1 MPRSAC
7 LELRGSIH
15 TFCFPTVF
23 VNLLGVSLFRVTVG
37 ANLQP
42 LRSASSWDGAQGD
55 LRKSESGI
63 LRREDHIALPT

>member
-7 LELRGSIH
+7 LERGIH

-23 VNLLGVSLFRVTVG
+23 VNLLGVSMVRVAVG

-42 LRSASSWDGAQGD
+42 LRTASSWDGAQGD
-55 LRKSESGI
+55 LRESESGI
-63 LRREDHIALPT
+63 LRREDHIALQT